1 LRHSYATHLIESG
14 IDILEVQ
21 KILGHSS
28 ILSTIRYTRLT
39 EHGKQ
44 NNEERINALTHLRQT
59 HPKKPVFRNYFA
71 FINF

>member
-21 KILGHSS
+21 RILGHGS

-39 EHGKQ
+39 EHSKQ
-44 NNEERINALTHLRQT
+44 NNEERINALMGQIQIGWGNVL
-59 HPKKPVFRNYFA
+59 
-71 FINF
+71 

>member
-1 LRHSYATHLIESG
+1 LIESG
-14 IDILEVQ
+14 IDILDVQ

-44 NNEERINALTHLRQT
+44 NNEERINALMGQIQIGWGNVL
-59 HPKKPVFRNYFA
+59 
-71 FINF
+71 

>member
-1 LRHSYATHLIESG
+1 MRHSYATHLIEVG

-21 KILGHSS
+21 KILGHGS

-44 NNEERINALTHLRQT
+44 NNEERINALMGQIQIGWGNVL
-59 HPKKPVFRNYFA
+59 
-71 FINF
+71 